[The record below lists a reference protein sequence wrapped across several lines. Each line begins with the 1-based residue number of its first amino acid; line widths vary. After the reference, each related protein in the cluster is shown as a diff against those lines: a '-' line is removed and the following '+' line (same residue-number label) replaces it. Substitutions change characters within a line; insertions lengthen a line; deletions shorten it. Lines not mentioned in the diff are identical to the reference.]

1 MQRKKRPHPH
11 PPRLLSSERH
21 TWHITLYYTASN
33 WHLLLVSAPWYWI
46 SEVVKGSLF
55 QSIRAISFFFSLPKK
70 FNANQSRM
78 PNQSKMGCQLELS
91 VCLPIY
97 CICLSTVLHIFAKI
111 SYWGLCFLLTW
122 MATRWSFLVIC
133 WWFANLWLLKSRN
146 LKTLLGSSGW
156 GSCAPYR
163 QRAEWL
169 TCQGMEDCVKCKASV
184 TFQPKRCLWDRN
196 HKWHLLGNIPPRSSP
211 RCEDHGEASASVA
224 RSPWS
229 WERKGCL

>member
-1 MQRKKRPHPH
+1 
-11 PPRLLSSERH
+11 
-21 TWHITLYYTASN
+21 
-33 WHLLLVSAPWYWI
+33 
-46 SEVVKGSLF
+46 
-55 QSIRAISFFFSLPKK
+55 
-70 FNANQSRM
+70 M

-169 TCQGMEDCVKCKASV
+169 TCQGMEVCVKCKASV
-184 TFQPKRCLWDRN
+184 TFQPERCLWDRN

-211 RCEDHGEASASVA
+211 PCEDHGEASASVA